1 MLEFLLILSMIA
13 TVFGIFIAGYIVG
26 AYQMYT
32 NLKPKDK
39 QKKRTRKTN
48 ETSKAKNTLG

>member
-13 TVFGIFIAGYIVG
+13 TVFGIFMAGYIVG
-26 AYQMYT
+26 AYSMYT

-39 QKKRTRKTN
+39 
-48 ETSKAKNTLG
+48 

>member
-32 NLKPKDK
+32 NLKPKNK